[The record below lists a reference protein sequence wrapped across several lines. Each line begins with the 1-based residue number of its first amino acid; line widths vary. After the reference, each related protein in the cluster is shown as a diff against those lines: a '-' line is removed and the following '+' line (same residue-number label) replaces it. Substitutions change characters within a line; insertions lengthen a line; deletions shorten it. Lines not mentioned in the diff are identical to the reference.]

1 MAKKKKQAVRFE
13 TNQERVIREL
23 TQLGYDLGMAAE
35 RAVESYRHLPD
46 DTVSFDE
53 TESLSYFRKGEV
65 VISLTG
71 QDLLEREEIEHN
83 LALFAQALQT
93 DVHTCIL
100 EVLNEHLR

>member
-1 MAKKKKQAVRFE
+1 MAKKNKQTVRFE
-13 TNQERVIREL
+13 TNKERVIREL
-23 TQLGYDLGMAAE
+23 NQLGYDLGMAAE

-83 LALFAQALQT
+83 LALAAQALQT

-100 EVLNEHLR
+100 EVLNEHLG

>member
-13 TNQERVIREL
+13 ANQERVIREL

-71 QDLLEREEIEHN
+71 QDLLERDEIEHN
-83 LALFAQALQT
+83 LALFARALQT

-100 EVLNEHLR
+100 EVLNEHLG

>member
-1 MAKKKKQAVRFE
+1 MTKKKKQAVRFE

-71 QDLLEREEIEHN
+71 QDLLERDEIEHN
-83 LALFAQALQT
+83 LALFARALQT

-100 EVLNEHLR
+100 EVLNEHLG